1 MWYRHKGFTNDAA
14 TEVEGTFR
22 VNGSN
27 KRMRE
32 LQAIFETP
40 PKVSFHYSRYF
51 GLLSTPADRLDEN
64 IWINWRALH
73 RHRLPSRARL
83 FLPSHAS
90 RTSASHPGCHF
101 LARRAV
107 PALLQQCP
115 VCPDLARSFDLIPAT
130 TTFIQSHR
138 IWRDAY
144 SYPPGCTVGPPED
157 SRRDALYIAASLP
170 GNASPVRARASCHY
184 NCARART
191 SSFSRFW
198 ALMQLVHP
206 PLGHIT
212 FCDRLCSVDL

>member
-1 MWYRHKGFTNDAA
+1 MMALRLEHVIEGGAA

-40 PKVSFHYSRYF
+40 PKVSISLLYILAF
-51 GLLSTPADRLDEN
+51 GREYL
-64 IWINWRALH
+64 RALH

-83 FLPSHAS
+83 FFSPMRPARPR
-90 RTSASHPGCHF
+90 RTLAATF

-107 PALLQQCP
+107 PAPIQQFP
-115 VCPDLARSFDLIPAT
+115 VCADLARSFDLIPAT

-170 GNASPVRARASCHY
+170 GNASLVRARASCHY

-198 ALMQLVHP
+198 TLMQLVHP